1 MKNIPDPDNMSADS
15 KPWSIGTEFPQV
27 FPTQTDPGKAMCA
40 VPNTSVW
47 VGPSQVEEVHTHHTH
62 REAPVQ
68 AAGCGRS
75 AHLLE
80 THGPWLESVC
90 SAVCP

>member
-1 MKNIPDPDNMSADS
+1 MSADS

-47 VGPSQVEEVHTHHTH
+47 VGPHRWKKCTHTTHTGKPQCRQLGAVEVRTCWRRTDPGWNPCALQC
-62 REAPVQ
+62 AP
-68 AAGCGRS
+68 RKDIF
-75 AHLLE
+75 LL
-80 THGPWLESVC
+80 
-90 SAVCP
+90 